1 LGFKMLDKILFD
13 QTNIPTLLKSL
24 DATMLRAR
32 TIANNVA
39 NVNTP
44 GYQRLEVS
52 FEEELRRSLDNNR
65 LKGTRTQEGHMALG
79 AKNVSKI
86 NPQVERPIDP
96 TLPSGVNNVDI
107 DSEMAKMAENQILY
121 NFSSKMLI
129 TSLRKINSAI
139 QAKSMPIQ

>member
-1 LGFKMLDKILFD
+1 MLDKIIFD
-13 QTNIPTLLKSL
+13 KTNIPTLLKSI
-24 DATMLRAR
+24 DATMLRGR
-32 TIANNVA
+32 TIANNIA

-52 FEEELRRSLDNNR
+52 FEDELRRSLDTTR
-65 LKGTRTQEGHMALG
+65 LKGMSTQKGHLDLG
-79 AKNVSKI
+79 RMDVSKI

-107 DSEMAKMAENQILY
+107 DSEMAKLAENQILF

-129 TSLRKINSAI
+129 GNLRKINSAI
-139 QAKSMPIQ
+139 QARSIPLQ

>member
-1 LGFKMLDKILFD
+1 MLENIIFKN
-13 QTNIPTLLKSL
+13 TNIPTLLKSL

-52 FEEELRRSLDNNR
+52 FEDELRRSLDDNR
-65 LKGTRTQEGHMALG
+65 LKGARTQSGHMALG
-79 AKNVSKI
+79 GKEISSI
-86 NPQVERPIDP
+86 TPQVERPIDP
-96 TLPSGVNNVDI
+96 TLPAGVNNVDI
-107 DSEMAKMAENQILY
+107 DTEMAKMAENQIMY

-129 TSLRKINSAI
+129 SSLRKINSAI
-139 QAKSMPIQ
+139 QAKSLPIQ